1 MHILIVLINI
11 APERNEKFLS
21 GILVILLV
29 PITFS
34 LACLRLEA
42 NCELNYT
49 PFGVFG
55 VFAPI

>member
-1 MHILIVLINI
+1 M

-21 GILVILLV
+21 GILVMLLV
-29 PITFS
+29 TVTFS

-55 VFAPI
+55 AFAPI

>member
-1 MHILIVLINI
+1 M
-11 APERNEKFLS
+11 KSFLS

-29 PITFS
+29 TITFS
-34 LACLRLEA
+34 VAYLRLEA

-55 VFAPI
+55 AFASI